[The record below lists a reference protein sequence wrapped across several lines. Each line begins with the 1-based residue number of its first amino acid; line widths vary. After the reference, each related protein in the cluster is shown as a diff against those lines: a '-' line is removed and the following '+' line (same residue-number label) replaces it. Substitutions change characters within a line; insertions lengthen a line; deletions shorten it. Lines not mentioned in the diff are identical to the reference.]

1 MDNAELLEKFG
12 HFTKRHQLF
21 IPSDRTLLAVSG
33 GMDSM
38 FMTWLF
44 NACDFNF
51 AMAHCNFMLRGEES
65 QADERFVVDFA
76 ATLGVP
82 VFTRQFDTL
91 AYAESNHLSVQM
103 AARSLR
109 YAWFADLVRD
119 HGFKGIALGHHLGDS
134 TETMFINLLRGTGI
148 AGLRGIRVKRGIYLR
163 PLLFL
168 TRPEI
173 AASVL
178 ANNIAYREDSSNT
191 ALRYLRN
198 FLRQEVIPLLK
209 QRNKNLDHT
218 FQDTSTRLGT
228 VERLFNQKAAE
239 IKSRIVSRHG
249 KQDLSFSLPEL
260 GAIKEDAATLLYE
273 WLETSG
279 FTFGTCEMIA
289 LNLEAPPGTRYTSP
303 THEILFDRTYF
314 LLRKT
319 PQSTVET
326 TQSMRSLFSLQL
338 VDESLY
344 SQVNFEKRSSENQPW
359 KVILNAQ
366 ELSFPL
372 TFRYWQNGDTIRPS
386 GMAGHKKL
394 SDLFIDLKIPGD
406 QKSKIPLVLSGDN
419 IVWVAGL
426 RLDDRYRYV
435 KGCKWVLLLDY
446 KPLNY

>member
-12 HFTKRHQLF
+12 RFIKRHQLF
-21 IPSDRTLLAVSG
+21 NRSDRILLAVSG
-33 GMDSM
+33 GIDSM
-38 FMTWLF
+38 FMAWLF
-44 NACDFNF
+44 KACDFNF
-51 AMAHCNFMLRGEES
+51 AIAHFNFMLRGEES

-76 ATLGVP
+76 ATIGVP
-82 VFTRQFDTL
+82 VFTRQFETL
-91 AYAESNHLSVQM
+91 AYARSNHLSVQM

-109 YAWFADLVRD
+109 YAWFADLLRD
-119 HGFKGIALGHHLGDS
+119 HSFKGIALGHHLGDS
-134 TETMFINLLRGTGI
+134 TETMLINLLRGTGI
-148 AGLRGIRVKRGIYLR
+148 AGLRGIRAKRGIYLR

-191 ALRYLRN
+191 ASRYLRN
-198 FLRQEVIPLLK
+198 FLRQEIIPLLK

-218 FQDTSTRLGT
+218 FQDTATRLGT

-319 PQSTVET
+319 PPSTVET
-326 TQSMRSLFSLQL
+326 TQSVRSLFSLQL

-366 ELSFPL
+366 ELRFPL
-372 TFRYWQNGDTIRPS
+372 TFRYWQNGDTIKPL

-406 QKSKIPLVLSGDN
+406 QKSKIPLVLTGDN